1 MFDYHMHTI
10 LSYDGHNTPEQML
23 DAARKAGLK
32 EICFTDHID
41 YDPLD
46 PARKLWFDTDAY
58 SAAYDRLQAEG
69 IKIRRGFEFGM
80 LEDNREQFRKDV
92 ERRQFDYILGSVHFV
107 DGLDPYFDPFW
118 QDKTMDV
125 AELRYFENLLDCVR
139 VHDDFDALG
148 HLTYISKTWAN
159 PTKRPIRFEVYRQI
173 TDEIMKLLVSKGKGM
188 EVNTSGKDPCGVFLP
203 SVEYLHRFKELGGSI
218 VTVGSDAHDPSRVGQ
233 YCREA
238 CRMVCDIFGYVCT
251 FENRQP
257 IFHKL

>member
-23 DAARKAGLK
+23 DAALKAGLK

-46 PARKLWFDTDAY
+46 PSRKLWFDTDAY
-58 SAAYDRLQAEG
+58 SAAYDHLQAEG

-80 LEDNREQFRKDV
+80 LKDNREQFCKDV
-92 ERRQFDYILGSVHFV
+92 HRRQFDYILGSVHFV
-107 DGLDPYFDPFW
+107 DGLDPYYDPFW

-125 AELRYFENLLDCVR
+125 AEIRYFENLLECVR
-139 VHDDFDALG
+139 AHDDFDALG

-159 PTKRPIRFEVYRQI
+159 PTKRPIRFEVYREI

-188 EVNTSGKDPCGVFLP
+188 EVNTSGKDPCGVYLP
-203 SVEYLHRFKELGGSI
+203 SIEYLHRFKELGGSI
-218 VTVGSDAHDPSRVGQ
+218 VTVGSDAHDPGRVGQ

-238 CRMVCDIFGYVCT
+238 CRMVCDVFGYVCT